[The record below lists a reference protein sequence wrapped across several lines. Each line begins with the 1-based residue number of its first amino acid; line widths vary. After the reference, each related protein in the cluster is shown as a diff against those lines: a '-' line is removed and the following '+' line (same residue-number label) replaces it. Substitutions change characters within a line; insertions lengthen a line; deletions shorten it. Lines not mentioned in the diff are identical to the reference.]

1 MVCGVIENRA
11 SVINHPTVDRKR
23 ERDKKIELD
32 TAKACP
38 QWETRYCCSPWRGWI
53 GCWDVSCLI
62 TFSALPKIF
71 MHLLRVMKPSVHVKM
86 SLSFSHYNVLI
97 HWPSYV
103 TTTTFDIYGYTL
115 ISLMTRAQPV
125 YYFLYVN
132 TYSGVTGFVV
142 VDFTNVTVLNYK
154 K

>member
-1 MVCGVIENRA
+1 MILLKNATWWGGETNRGILSYQWFHVFLLFLLKMIPSRNEIQGNLICRERAMVCGVIENRA

-62 TFSALPKIF
+62 TFSALPEIF
-71 MHLLRVMKPSVHVKM
+71 MLLLRVMKLLVHVKM
-86 SLSFSHYNVLI
+86 SLSFSHY
-97 HWPSYV
+97 
-103 TTTTFDIYGYTL
+103 
-115 ISLMTRAQPV
+115 MC
-125 YYFLYVN
+125 
-132 TYSGVTGFVV
+132 
-142 VDFTNVTVLNYK
+142 
-154 K
+154 